1 MDALITIEGAQSLE
15 YLSMVLQETLRMH
28 CIASD
33 TSNLVFS
40 RDTKVGSIDV
50 RAGQS
55 FRVDINALHLDEFQ
69 WQKPLEFIPERFD
82 SSNPVSLTPNGK
94 KRHPYS
100 YAPFSGGKRIC
111 FRKSFAEIS
120 VKIASIYLT

>member
-55 FRVDINALHLDEFQ
+55 FRVDINALHLDESQ
-69 WQKPLEFIPERFD
+69 W
-82 SSNPVSLTPNGK
+82 
-94 KRHPYS
+94 
-100 YAPFSGGKRIC
+100 
-111 FRKSFAEIS
+111 
-120 VKIASIYLT
+120 